1 VECVSKGAGLA
12 GLIAFAAPFDTIS
25 ASLQSL
31 RMQPLSS
38 YLPVLAQS
46 SENRTT
52 AAKAR
57 LAS

>member
-38 YLPVLAQS
+38 YNKRFMKDS
-46 SENRTT
+46 Y
-52 AAKAR
+52 
-57 LAS
+57 